1 MAARR
6 KLIVVSNRGPV
17 SFARGDRGWVERRG
31 GGGLVTALAGILGQ
45 HDVTWVASAMSP
57 EDRAVAAE
65 SEGAA
70 VEARVS
76 DGARYRLRLVAHDEA
91 AYHRYYNIVSNP
103 LLWFIQHSLW
113 PLAEAPDI
121 DPGVWKAWREGYE
134 TVNRG
139 FAEAICDELERE
151 PEAAV
156 FFHDYHLYLA
166 PRIVRERVPDAT
178 LLQFVHIPW
187 PGPDAW
193 RVLPDVMRRAVY
205 EGVLANDVVSFHT
218 ERWRGNF
225 LAGCAEHAGAEIDP
239 ERNDATLD
247 GRTTAARY
255 SPISVDPAEFEAL
268 AESEAVLAAER
279 ALLDRRP
286 EVLVVR
292 VDRTDPSKNAVRGFR
307 AFALYLE
314 MHPEMHGRIGLLAHL
329 APSRQ
334 DIPEYV
340 ECLAGIE
347 RAARVVNDR
356 FSRPGWQ
363 PIRLDLVDDFPAS
376 IAAYKQFDVLLVN
389 PIYDGLNL
397 VAKEAP
403 LVNVRE
409 GVVILS
415 ESAGAHEE
423 LEDFVVSV
431 NPFDVAG
438 QAEAIHEAVTLG
450 VDARRRRIEGIRAR
464 VHEHD
469 IAAWTA
475 RQLNDL
481 DEARA
486 RADRTLRVP

>member
-1 MAARR
+1 
-6 KLIVVSNRGPV
+6 
-17 SFARGDRGWVERRG
+17 
-31 GGGLVTALAGILGQ
+31 VTALGWLLSH
-45 HDVTWVASAMSP
+45 HDVTWVASAMTP

-70 VEARVS
+70 IEDRVHN
-76 DGARYRLRLVAHDEA
+76 GTPYRLRLVAHDEA

-134 TVNRG
+134 AVNRG
-139 FAEAICDELERE
+139 FSEAVCDELERE

-166 PRIVRERVPDAT
+166 PRFVRERVPDAT

-193 RVLPDVMRRAVY
+193 HVLPDVMRRAVY

-218 ERWRGNF
+218 DRWRGNF
-225 LAGCAEHAGAEIDP
+225 LAGCAAHAGAEIDP
-239 ERNDATLD
+239 DRNDATLD
-247 GRTTAARY
+247 GRTTAVRF

-268 AESEAVLAAER
+268 AESAPVLAAER

-292 VDRTDPSKNAVRGFR
+292 ADRTDPSKNAVRGFR

-314 MHPEMHGRIGLLAHL
+314 MHPEMHGRIGLLARL

-347 RAARVVNDR
+347 RAARAVNDR

-363 PIRLDLVDDFPAS
+363 PVTLVLTDDFPAS

-389 PIYDGLNL
+389 PIADGLNL

-464 VHEHD
+464 VHEHS

-475 RQLNDL
+475 RQLHDL